1 LPDTAASV
9 AAARAVWPDELSWV
23 LVVDGPGQLP
33 GFEPPAETLLVRR
46 AARGGPATAR
56 NTGLPSSW
64 GDWLLPLDADDLI
77 DCEALPR
84 LADKLASVSPDT
96 AALAASPRFLDGSWT
111 VHRITT
117 QKLWR
122 PRELEENWTSPFAF
136 HPNCVLINTASLRA
150 VGGWPATGVNED
162 LALMLWLNRASTILA
177 VPDPLIRYR
186 VSDEQMTASSWYPE
200 ARGRRSP
207 SSQVASTPS
216 APSVDSRLSSPHQ
229 LPAVATRANQ
239 PRAPDS
245 NRTHRRAKPSRSAP
259 STDYS
264 EEA

>member
-1 LPDTAASV
+1 M
-9 AAARAVWPDELSWV
+9 
-23 LVVDGPGQLP
+23 
-33 GFEPPAETLLVRR
+33 
-46 AARGGPATAR
+46 
-56 NTGLPSSW
+56 
-64 GDWLLPLDADDLI
+64 GDWLPPLDADDLI

-84 LADKLASVSPDT
+84 LADRLASVSPDT
-96 AALAASPRFLDGSWT
+96 AALAASPRFVDGSWT

-200 ARGRRSP
+200 AKRQAFSFISGCVNAERAERRLAPIQPP
-207 SSQVASTPS
+207 SSPGGGHARES
-216 APSVDSRLSSPHQ
+216 A
-229 LPAVATRANQ
+229 
-239 PRAPDS
+239 
-245 NRTHRRAKPSRSAP
+245 SRSGQQQNPP
-259 STDYS
+259 SG
-264 EEA
+264 